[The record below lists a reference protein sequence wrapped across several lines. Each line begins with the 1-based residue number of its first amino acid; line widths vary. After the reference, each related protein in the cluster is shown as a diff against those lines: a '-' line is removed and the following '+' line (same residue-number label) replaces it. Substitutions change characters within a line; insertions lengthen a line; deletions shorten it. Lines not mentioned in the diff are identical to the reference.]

1 MKASL
6 TDFVF
11 WFPGILIHH
20 TRREHVDTAK
30 GRLEE
35 IRLDR
40 GAVYKLHISV
50 EDSSNSSVF
59 GYLDILPLNQSL
71 VVGILRACE
80 DRNPWRRRRR

>member
-35 IRLDR
+35 IDLIGVLYTNYTLASKIRL
-40 GAVYKLHISV
+40 IP
-50 EDSSNSSVF
+50 VF
-59 GYLDILPLNQSL
+59 LATLTYCPSIKAL
-71 VVGILRACE
+71 
-80 DRNPWRRRRR
+80 